1 MSQHSKDLDVSTR
14 NYGEALTRKRE
25 KRPGSA
31 KHLNLNKNPCAR
43 WLGTYNIHNIC
54 FSNQLELASIEKGDA
69 MQNPLTS
76 PLRFVSCEDSKQ
88 KLAAL
93 RHYWM
98 KADSRW

>member
-1 MSQHSKDLDVSTR
+1 
-14 NYGEALTRKRE
+14 
-25 KRPGSA
+25 
-31 KHLNLNKNPCAR
+31 
-43 WLGTYNIHNIC
+43 
-54 FSNQLELASIEKGDA
+54 

-98 KADSRW
+98 KADSRWQEAGDSVMYPFVVASEYRAVCLHVFD